1 MLLAIAAC
9 SMSMN
14 ARVFAGIKRRPGNT
28 AHAVCEGGCQSGRT
42 RRSSPVRTLGCAKY
56 SGTDAMPIPPA
67 ASLVN
72 SSGEF
77 AVADPGGSP
86 VQLSL
91 PRLSVQATG
100 SPLRPKSET
109 VVLDLH
115 EKHRITRLRAAPV
128 EDEDRGLDA

>member
-56 SGTDAMPIPPA
+56 SGTDAMPMPPA

-100 SPLRPKSET
+100 SPLRPNRRS
-109 VVLDLH
+109 DLCCSRSCGVTGSPCSAKY
-115 EKHRITRLRAAPV
+115 EGAA
-128 EDEDRGLDA
+128 